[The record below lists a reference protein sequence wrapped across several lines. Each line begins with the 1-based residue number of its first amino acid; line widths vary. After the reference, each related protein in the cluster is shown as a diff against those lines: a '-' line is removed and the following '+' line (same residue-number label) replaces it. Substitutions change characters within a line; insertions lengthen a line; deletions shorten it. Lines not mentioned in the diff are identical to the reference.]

1 METSEQTIRRVL
13 SKYDVGAKIREL
25 RLRKKLGLKE
35 LGAHTGLSPSLLS
48 QIENG
53 RLVPTLPTLARI
65 AMVFDV
71 GLEHFFLS
79 RKPEKL
85 FAVVRAAERIRLPET
100 PSAGDPSYFFE
111 NLAFPA
117 VDKGAEA
124 YWAEFP
130 FRSRPGTPHAHEG
143 HEFIYVVRGA
153 VSVVHAAESYVL
165 SAGDSAYFDS
175 TEPHSYQGTTQP
187 PAQAVVVTFRC
198 RR

>member
-13 SKYDVGAKIREL
+13 SRYELGSKLREL

-35 LGAHTGLSPSLLS
+35 LGNHTGLSPSLLS

-53 RLVPTLPTLARI
+53 KLVPTLPTLARI

-71 GLEHFFLS
+71 GLEYFFVGRRS
-79 RKPEKL
+79 EKM
-85 FAVVRAAERIRLPET
+85 FVIVYAAERVRLPEA
-100 PSAGDPSYFFE
+100 PAAEDPSYFFE

-117 VDKGAEA
+117 VGKYGEA
-124 YWAEFP
+124 YFAEFP
-130 FRSRPGTPHAHEG
+130 MRTKPGLPHVHDG
-143 HEFIYVVRGA
+143 HEFLYVLRGTLIIR
-153 VSVVHAAESYVL
+153 HGGEDRTL

-175 TEPHSYQGTTQP
+175 SEPHSYLGASEP
-187 PAQAVVVTFRC
+187 PAQAIVVAIHC